1 MIFEERIYPLGDKK
15 LMLRSATEADAEMLQ
30 SYIKTV
36 TGETRFLMCES
47 DEMNIT
53 AEDELEFIKAHLES
67 PGEMLIV
74 GFIVEDEDNERREVY
89 VGNCS
94 FERVGGSRR
103 YAHRAGIGIAL
114 YQKYTG
120 LGIGKQMLRALLEE
134 IKSQGYEQAELTVV
148 GGNER
153 AIHLYESFGFTEYGR
168 LRNANKYDDGTYA
181 DDILMVKTFGQDD

>member
-1 MIFEERIYPLGDKK
+1 MIFEERIYPLGDMK

-120 LGIGKQMLRALLEE
+120 LGIGKRMLRALLEE

-181 DDILMVKTFGQDD
+181 DDILMVKTFGQND

>member
-53 AEDELEFIKAHLES
+53 AEDELEFIK
-67 PGEMLIV
+67 
-74 GFIVEDEDNERREVY
+74 
-89 VGNCS
+89 
-94 FERVGGSRR
+94 
-103 YAHRAGIGIAL
+103 
-114 YQKYTG
+114 
-120 LGIGKQMLRALLEE
+120 
-134 IKSQGYEQAELTVV
+134 SQGYEQAELTVV

-168 LRNANKYDDGTYA
+168 LKNANKYDDGTYA

>member
-1 MIFEERIYPLGDKK
+1 MVLKERIYPLGDKE
-15 LMLRSATEADAEMLQ
+15 LVLRSATEADAEMLQ
-30 SYIKTV
+30 RYIKTV
-36 TGETRFLMCES
+36 TGETRFLMCEP

-53 AEDELEFIKAHLES
+53 AEDELEFIKEHLDS
-67 PGEMLIV
+67 PDEMLIV
-74 GFIVEDEDNERREVY
+74 GFIVEDVDGERREIY

-120 LGIGKQMLRALLEE
+120 LGIGKLMLRALLEE
-134 IKSQGYEQAELTVV
+134 IQSQGYEQAELTVV

-153 AIHLYESFGFTEYGR
+153 ALHLYESYGFKEYGR
-168 LRNANKYDDGTYA
+168 LRNANKFDDGTYA
-181 DDILMVKTFGQDD
+181 DDILMVKTFD